1 VKIKA
6 VFALA
11 ALDAVAAC
19 QSPGGLSQ
27 QPPTWASTYAVPYDV
42 MTNCLVARSQLPW
55 VKVTPA
61 FYPQE
66 RRATVSVTTPTGS
79 ALGIFDVRQISEGA
93 TAVTYRSIYGGPS
106 TSAGGDAQNMADR
119 CAGGGA

>member
-1 VKIKA
+1 MKCPTA
-6 VFALA
+6 FLLA
-11 ALDAVAAC
+11 ALGVLTAC

-27 QPPTWASTYAVPYDV
+27 QPPTWASTYAIPYDV

-66 RRATVSVTTPTGS
+66 RRATVSVKTPTGS
-79 ALGIFDVRQISEGA
+79 ALGIFDVRQISERD

-119 CAGGGA
+119 CAGGA